1 MHISKIVTRHR
12 GYDGRKD
19 KEMTVLEKIEKERVE
34 YESKVRKC
42 LQTLRC
48 DVREP
53 MTVKFEDGTV
63 KDGGFIIKD
72 KFGYEAYIR
81 VKVNLYIDVYDM
93 DRSWLVCTI
102 PYETDDY
109 VSLFRLANVI
119 SQLCSII

>member
-1 MHISKIVTRHR
+1 
-12 GYDGRKD
+12 
-19 KEMTVLEKIEKERVE
+19 MTMLEKIEAERLE

-42 LQTLRC
+42 LKTLRC
-48 DVREP
+48 IVKEP
-53 MTVKFEDGTV
+53 VAVKFEDGTV

-81 VKVNLYIDVYDM
+81 VNMNLYIDVYDT
-93 DRSWLVCTI
+93 DRSWLVYTI

-119 SQLCSII
+119 AQLCSII